1 MFSHIF
7 SCVFHVLE
15 SRLLLLVTFVFAY
28 YSSFAYTMFFYLYI
42 IFFYIRFC
50 SSSRLAFASS
60 SPASAAFWK

>member
-7 SCVFHVLE
+7 SCVFHVSE

-42 IFFYIRFC
+42 ICYIRFC